1 MQNLRILIAPL
12 HWGLG
17 HATRCIP
24 IIEALLQLGATVVL
38 ASDGAALALLRAEF
52 PACEAIELPSYRI
65 SYGSSNMV
73 WNMAWQLPRILWA
86 MRLER
91 LKLANIIDTY
101 KINALISDNRYG
113 FFSKKI
119 PCVFITHQLH
129 LRIPVWGLQKMV
141 RGLNYRLINR
151 YADCWLPDENGE
163 NEDNLSGDLAHPSA
177 PLHNVQYIGALSRLR
192 LPMKATTDKA
202 AVLAGYGLPD
212 SGFVLLLLSG
222 PEPQRTHFE
231 ELLLKQIQEMGT
243 KENLFFL
250 LVRGKINE
258 AIATEKASAKI
269 DTANTNN
276 HIYVFDYLGAG
287 ALSDLLPLAEVVV
300 ARSGYSTLM
309 DFAALG
315 LQHILFVPTSGQ
327 TEQEYLAQRLADKNR
342 VACQRQKDLDLW
354 AGIAKARACK
364 SGFEAGEGDNSR
376 LKEVLRA
383 FLADVKYLMR

>member
-1 MQNLRILIAPL
+1 MELQNLRILVAPL

-52 PACEAIELPSYRI
+52 PNCEAIELPSYRI
-65 SYGSSNMV
+65 SYRSSNMI

-119 PCVFITHQLH
+119 PSIFISHQLH
-129 LRIPVWGLQKMV
+129 LRIPNRFLQKMA
-141 RGLNYRLINR
+141 RWLNYRLISR
-151 YADCWLPDENGE
+151 YTACWLPDFSSLT
-163 NEDNLSGDLAHPSA
+163 DNLSGDLAHPVA
-177 PLHNVQYIGALSRLR
+177 PLKNVEYIGALSRL
-192 LPMKATTDKA
+192 KTTEISHKTDI
-202 AVLAGYGLPD
+202 LANLGLPHAE
-212 SGFVLLLLSG
+212 FVLLLLSG
-222 PEPQRTHFE
+222 PEPQRTNFE
-231 ELLLKQIQEMGT
+231 TLLLAQIKDMKVMG
-243 KENLFFL
+243 KMFFL
-250 LVRGKINE
+250 LVRGKIDD
-258 AIATEKASAKI
+258 AIAQEKKAK
-269 DTANTNN
+269 TAENSPENN
-276 HIYVFDYLGAG
+276 IFIFDYLGAG

-315 LQHILFVPTSGQ
+315 LQHILFVPTPGQ
-327 TEQEYLAQRLADKNR
+327 TEQEYLGQRLADKNR

-354 AGIAKARACK
+354 AGIAKARDCK
-364 SGFEAGEGDNSR
+364 SGFVAGEGGNSR

-383 FLADVKYLMR
+383 FLGNMKYEI